1 MVLEKTLESPLDCK
15 EIKPVQPKGDQSWV
29 FIGRTD
35 VGSWNSNTWPS
46 DVKSWLIGKDPVAG
60 KDWGQEKK
68 WTLEDEMAGWP
79 NRLNGHEFG
88 WTPRLG
94 DGHGGLSCCSSWG
107 HNELETTERLNWT
120 ELNKYLGGKSFS
132 ILRLPYKWLEVGR
145 VEERR
150 WVWAGEGVSGLLTT
164 GWLASL
170 RSSTR
175 CRPPV
180 SRPRGWAGWR
190 PSCPGQ
196 EEARQ
201 RGPGSG
207 RGSPTVKAC
216 CGHLLPLSFSLSWD
230 SHGRAWKII
239 ISLKKKI
246 IISLEKTK
254 GVLRWCLRW

>member
-1 MVLEKTLESPLDCK
+1 M
-15 EIKPVQPKGDQSWV
+15 
-29 FIGRTD
+29 
-35 VGSWNSNTWPS
+35 
-46 DVKSWLIGKDPVAG
+46 
-60 KDWGQEKK
+60 
-68 WTLEDEMAGWP
+68 
-79 NRLNGHEFG
+79 
-88 WTPRLG
+88 
-94 DGHGGLSCCSSWG
+94 
-107 HNELETTERLNWT
+107 
-120 ELNKYLGGKSFS
+120 
-132 ILRLPYKWLEVGR
+132 GR

-239 ISLKKKI
+239 ISLKKKNYHQLREDKRGPSLVAQMVKNLPAMREI
-246 IISLEKTK
+246 WVRYMCWEDPLEKGIATHSSILAWRIPGTEEPGGLQSMGLQRVRDNWVPKTFFSLSGGWGRSGGRKRRDRDREGRK
-254 GVLRWCLRW
+254 GMR